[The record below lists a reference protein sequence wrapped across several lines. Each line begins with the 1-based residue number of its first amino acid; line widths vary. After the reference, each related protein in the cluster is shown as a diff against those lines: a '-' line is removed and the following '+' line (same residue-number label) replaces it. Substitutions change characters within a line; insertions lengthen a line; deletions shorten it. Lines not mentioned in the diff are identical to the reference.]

1 MIKFDGET
9 SPKLEELVGLIQAQE
24 NVNYQLNY
32 ENKYLKDEL
41 GAAKVNL
48 IKLID
53 ENTNLHQELKNVTV
67 NEILNE
73 LPHLKSSVNEEND
86 QATMQTIL
94 KNKEYGSLK
103 HL

>member
-1 MIKFDGET
+1 MN
-9 SPKLEELVGLIQAQE
+9 PKLEELVGLIQAQE

-53 ENTNLHQELKNVTV
+53 ENTTIHQELKNVTV

-73 LPHLKSSVNEEND
+73 LPNLKSSVNDEND
-86 QATMQTIL
+86 QATLQTIL
-94 KNKEYGSLK
+94 RNKE
-103 HL
+103 

>member
-1 MIKFDGET
+1 MKYDAENN
-9 SPKLEELVGLIQAQE
+9 PKLEELVGLIQSLE
-24 NVNYQLNY
+24 NVNYHINA

-41 GAAKVNL
+41 GSSKVNL

-73 LPHLKSSVNEEND
+73 LSNFKTMTND
-86 QATMQTIL
+86 QATLQTIL
-94 KNKEYGSLK
+94 KNKELVSI
-103 HL
+103 